1 MIKNKR
7 VLALIPARGGS
18 KRLPRKNILPLA
30 GIPLIAWTI
39 DAALKSKYVDRV
51 VVSTDDE
58 EIMCVSKQFGAAVPF
73 VRPVE
78 LASDTATSTDVV
90 LHALKFFKNEF
101 DVVVLLQPSSP
112 LREEGDIDRAIEQF
126 VCQDAN
132 GIVSVSECEH
142 TPLWANTLPADGSM
156 SSFITKDALKRS
168 QDLETFYRL
177 NGAIYCYKTDYFM
190 ANKGGSYA
198 DGVYAYIMGKEK
210 SVDIDDITDFKFA
223 EFLIGLRG

>member
-39 DAALKSKYVDRV
+39 DAALKSKYIDRV

-58 EIMCVSKQFGAAVPF
+58 EIMCVSKQFGAEAPF

-90 LHALKFFKNEF
+90 LHALNFFKNDF
-101 DVVVLLQPSSP
+101 DVIVLLQPSSP
-112 LREEGDIDRAIEQF
+112 LREESDIDRAIEQL
-126 VCQDAN
+126 VSQDAN

-142 TPLWANTLPADGSM
+142 TPLWSNTLPADGNM

-168 QDLETFYRL
+168 QDLKTFYRL
-177 NGAIYCYKTDYFM
+177 NGAIYCYKTDYFI
-190 ANKGGSYA
+190 ANQGGSYA
-198 DGVYAYIMGKEK
+198 DGVYACIMKKEK

-223 EFLIGLRG
+223 EFLIGLYR